1 MNTRRISALLSGC
14 ILFLLLVTPAQAGG
28 WAVVTLDELPPYGYA
43 GVPMTLGFMVRQH
56 GQHPVNLEHVVLTAT
71 RLPQGEKLTFTARQ
85 EGPTGHYVVEVVLP
99 AAGTW
104 DWSIQPDWFVPLP
117 MVALTVLEAK
127 TTLPRPLRPLL
138 PWGMT
143 GLGVVVLGSTLL
155 WPHTSTRQLRTP
167 TLFGA
172 SLVVGGLGW
181 LGLGAQLP
189 SVTAAATQPP
199 PAAYGRALFM
209 AKGCNACHLHDEA
222 LNVWSIEIGPNLTT
236 YQKTTAYLRLWLK
249 EPQAIKP
256 TTEMPNLQLKAD
268 EIEALAA
275 FLTQAQP

>member
-1 MNTRRISALLSGC
+1 MIKRRISALLSGC

-71 RLPQGEKLTFTARQ
+71 RLPKGEMLTFTARQ

-99 AAGTW
+99 TAGTW
-104 DWSIQPDWFVPLP
+104 DWAIQPDWFGP
-117 MVALTVLEAK
+117 MSMAPLTVLETR
-127 TTLPRPLRPLL
+127 TTMSRSLPTLL
-138 PWGMT
+138 PWGVT
-143 GLGVVVLGSTLL
+143 GLGALVLGSKAL
-155 WPHTSTRQLRTP
+155 WPHVATYQLRTP
-167 TLFGA
+167 TTLLGV

-189 SVTAAATQPP
+189 SPAAAQPDP
-199 PAAYGRALFM
+199 MAYGRALFM

-222 LNVWSIEIGPNLTT
+222 LNVWSTEIGPNLTA
-236 YQKTTAYLRLWLK
+236 YQKTTAYLRVWLK
-249 EPQAIKP
+249 DPQAIKP
-256 TTEMPNLQLKAD
+256 TTEMPNLQLKED

-275 FLTQAQP
+275 FLTHPKP